1 MTQTQGR
8 YVVIDTTLSITDS
21 TPIKE
26 LNGRQGDNGRIVY
39 FALKDGRLPHNLDGQ
54 DVALEVKDAA
64 GKVKV
69 LTGIYDMI
77 SATAGLFSML
87 IPAEFYQAA
96 GDVEEAYLAVI
107 DDKNMVVS
115 SIPIAFTVYANGI
128 IISAN
133 ASKDYI
139 NTINE
144 LIKNVQEDVEDIQS
158 TIDTQ
163 KLNFNALKTLA
174 DSIKNMIENNQAVG
188 IFNDNQFKGNNT
200 FDKNIVA
207 SAGVTGEL
215 FGNATTAGIATRNK
229 LPFKYQS
236 AIDLNILP
244 NKKDV
249 YTYDA
254 YYFSNA
260 TTVKNTPKNL
270 GSGLVE
276 TFVLTNAT
284 ILQRFTGTYTSDTP
298 VFQRVIKNW
307 QGDEPEYTSWKSER
321 DLYSQDISFMGG
333 TLAFRRIGNTVSVN
347 MNAKNNTYKFK
358 QWKKVADANTIPVGY
373 RPTRNTLVRI
383 EMDDRVDNG
392 TTRLSGSLMLLTDGS
407 IMSRH
412 TQNTGNTASALDV
425 SGTYITNDGLPS

>member
-1 MTQTQGR
+1 MATQGK
-8 YVVIDTTLSITDS
+8 YAVVDTTLSITDA
-21 TPIKE
+21 TVIKE
-26 LNGRQGDNGRIVY
+26 LNGRQGDNGRVVY

-54 DVALEVKDAA
+54 DVQLSVKDAA

-107 DDKNMVVS
+107 DDKNMVIS
-115 SIPIAFTVYANGI
+115 SIPITFTVFANGVV
-128 IISAN
+128 ISAN

-144 LIKNVQEDVEDIQS
+144 LIKNVQGDVENIQS

-244 NKKDV
+244 NKKDI

-276 TFVLTNAT
+276 TFVLTSAT
-284 ILQRFTGTYTSDTP
+284 ILQRFTGTYKKDNP
-298 VFQRVIKNW
+298 VFQRVISNW

-347 MNAKNNTYKFK
+347 MNAQNNTYKFK
-358 QWKKVADANTIPVGY
+358 QWTKVADSNTIPVGY

-383 EMDDRVDNG
+383 EMDDSVDNG

-412 TQNTGNTASALDV
+412 AQNTGNTASALDV

>member
-1 MTQTQGR
+1 MATQGK
-8 YVVIDTTLSITDS
+8 YAVVDTTLSITDA
-21 TPIKE
+21 TVIKE
-26 LNGRQGDNGRIVY
+26 LNGRQGDNGRVVY

-54 DVALEVKDAA
+54 DVQLSVKDAA

-96 GDVEEAYLAVI
+96 GDVEEAYLSVI
-107 DDKNMVVS
+107 DDNNMVIS
-115 SIPIAFTVYANGI
+115 SIPITFTVFANGVV
-128 IISAN
+128 ISAN

-144 LIKNVQEDVEDIQS
+144 LIKNVQGDVENIQS

-215 FGNATTAGIATRNK
+215 FGNATTASIATRNK

-244 NKKDV
+244 NKKDI

-276 TFVLTNAT
+276 TFVLTSAT
-284 ILQRFTGTYTSDTP
+284 ILQRFTGTYTYDTP
-298 VFQRVIKNW
+298 VFHRIIKNW

-321 DLYSQDISFMGG
+321 DLYSKDISFMGG

-347 MNAKNNTYKFK
+347 MNAQRNTYKFK
-358 QWKKVADANTIPVGY
+358 QWTKVADANTIPVGY

-383 EMDDRVDNG
+383 EMDDSVDNG

-412 TQNTGNTASALDV
+412 AQNTGNTASALDV
-425 SGTYITNDGLPS
+425 SGTYITNDGLPR